1 MPLRPVSLLL
11 PSLCFACT
19 PTKSGASSPGAGA
32 ETTEA
37 GGGTDG
43 SSDPVDSGDPNT
55 GPDDTGEPIEDGC
68 DAYADPTLDPADS
81 SADGSADHP
90 WPSLEALAS
99 SGQLPIE
106 GGVLCL
112 LPGDHGSPHVQGVHP
127 DAPLILRA
135 VPPTEATVSA
145 LRITDTTDLTVDG
158 LQVQPPA
165 TPPDGIDPRE
175 HFLVVGDATSD
186 RITLTNLRV
195 ESADSSATWTVA
207 DWARLSWSGIDLAGA
222 DATVSH
228 STIHNTHHALL
239 LRGDRA
245 HATTNLIDNFGGDGI
260 RGLASGSTY
269 EWNTVR
275 DAYIDDYAVQHDDA
289 FQAYE
294 LEGDLRISDVTLRH
308 NRFVL
313 FADPITEFVRT
324 EHLIA
329 TLMQG
334 VVITDGYADGWVVED
349 NLVVNSQAH
358 GITLYGARNSRI
370 QNNTVVRHPDVPAE
384 AGPWIRITDQ
394 TKSGHANFDNIIR
407 NNLTT
412 LLTPWDYDATSLVEA
427 NLEIDDPTAHFVDP
441 GGLDFHLL
449 PTSPAV
455 DGGVDTDLTDVD
467 LDGQPRVVG
476 SAVDLGAHEHTPD

>member
-1 MPLRPVSLLL
+1 M
-11 PSLCFACT
+11 
-19 PTKSGASSPGAGA
+19 
-32 ETTEA
+32 
-37 GGGTDG
+37 
-43 SSDPVDSGDPNT
+43 
-55 GPDDTGEPIEDGC
+55 
-68 DAYADPTLDPADS
+68 
-81 SADGSADHP
+81 
-90 WPSLEALAS
+90 
-99 SGQLPIE
+99 
-106 GGVLCL
+106 
-112 LPGDHGSPHVQGVHP
+112 HP

-334 VVITDGYADGWVVED
+334 VVITDGYADGWVVEG

-358 GITLYGARNSRI
+358 GITLYGAP
-370 QNNTVVRHPDVPAE
+370 QQPHPE
-384 AGPWIRITDQ
+384 QHR
-394 TKSGHANFDNIIR
+394 
-407 NNLTT
+407 
-412 LLTPWDYDATSLVEA
+412 
-427 NLEIDDPTAHFVDP
+427 DPTPRRACRSRPMDSHRRPDEDGARQLRQHHPQQPHHPAHAL
-441 GGLDFHLL
+441 GLRRH
-449 PTSPAV
+449 
-455 DGGVDTDLTDVD
+455 
-467 LDGQPRVVG
+467 LDGRSQPR
-476 SAVDLGAHEHTPD
+476 AR